1 MFEPIEQENIKT
13 CCGEKNDPIMKM
25 QKENNKLDEFQKLL
39 FDRVTVRRKGMRAWR
54 KVQLTYNLR
63 KLMEEKP
70 LNDPDVP
77 DDDVEEEAGCCSLK
91 ELEKLVIMPNNNFK
105 VIVDIVINIVYL
117 VNIMISTSVI
127 AFYMHNFEYLYKY
140 EYIFDCIV
148 FIYMFLTF
156 FTAFEIKTGDESKI
170 VYCK

>member
-13 CCGEKNDPIMKM
+13 CCGEKNNPIMQM

-77 DDDVEEEAGCCSLK
+77 DDDIEEEASCCSLK
-91 ELEKLVIMPNNNFK
+91 ELEKLVIIPSSSFM
-105 VIVDIVINIVYL
+105 VIIDIVINIVFM
-117 VNIMISTSVI
+117 VNIMFSTSVI

-148 FIYMFLTF
+148 FIDMFLTF
-156 FTAFEIKTGDESKI
+156 FTAFEIKTGDETKI